1 MAKGSKDPLEGMKLA
16 IIPGRADEKG
26 TAQAGVQVTKKD
38 LKADLWFR
46 VDEQGIR
53 FQYLQ
58 LFGGD
63 IDSSAIRL
71 PLTAIKKWAVKQI
84 RKRPHVMSIGAF
96 FGDAGQ
102 KAAVESAFQLLTKSE
117 PGQTV
122 RNDEHWSF
130 IADLYLYCCQVYGSE
145 PIVGMKLELE
155 KRQMFWS
162 RSKVANEKKRAVQL
176 DWLASS
182 TKGKVNCEP
191 GPKLI
196 ARRKE
201 QRE

>member
-16 IIPGRADEKG
+16 IIMGRADWKG
-26 TAQAGVQVTKKD
+26 TAQAGVQIVKKD
-38 LKADLWFR
+38 LRADLWFR

-58 LFGGD
+58 LEGDD
-63 IDSSAIRL
+63 IDSSSIRL
-71 PLTAIKKWAVKQI
+71 PLTAIKKWAVDQI
-84 RKRPHVMSIGAF
+84 QKRPYVLSIGALL
-96 FGDAGQ
+96 GDEGQ
-102 KAAVESAFQLLTKSE
+102 KAAVERAFQLLTKSK
-117 PGQTV
+117 PGLTV

-130 IADLYLYCCQVYGSE
+130 VADLYLYCCQRYDSE

-155 KRQMFWS
+155 KREMFWS
-162 RSKVANEKKRAVQL
+162 RSKVANEVKRARQL
-176 DWLASS
+176 GWLTPS
-182 TKGKVNCEP
+182 TRGKAGAEP

-201 QRE
+201 QQE